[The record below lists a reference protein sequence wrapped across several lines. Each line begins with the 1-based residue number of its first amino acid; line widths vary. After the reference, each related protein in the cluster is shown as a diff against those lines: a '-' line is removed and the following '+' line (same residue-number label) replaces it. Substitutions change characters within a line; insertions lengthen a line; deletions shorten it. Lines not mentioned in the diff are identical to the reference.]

1 MSNLINIAALTA
13 QLVKQ
18 INEYPDNVGYFKEV
32 TRAEYANVDPALTPW
47 CGVYRVSV
55 GYTPKVLGQ
64 HSMNWQ
70 SLLTMRL
77 IVQAHAGTGPES
89 EDALEEA
96 VHKVMTAVLSDLSIN
111 SLVDKLNSVAI
122 EYSYDETESKTLD
135 FQWAFIT
142 LIYET
147 RSGT

>member
-1 MSNLINIAALTA
+1 
-13 QLVKQ
+13 
-18 INEYPDNVGYFKEV
+18 
-32 TRAEYANVDPALTPW
+32 
-47 CGVYRVSV
+47 VYRAAVNYV
-55 GYTPKVLGQ
+55 PKVLGQ
-64 HSMNWQ
+64 HSANWQ

-77 IVQAHAGTGPES
+77 VVQAHAGTGS
-89 EDALEEA
+89 DAEDALEEA
-96 VHKVMTAVLSDLSIN
+96 VHKVMTAVLLDLSIN

-147 RSGT
+147 RSGA